1 MKKITLIV
9 SMITLCV
16 GFSSTALAQVSD
28 AAVTS
33 ATIVTPISI
42 VKGVDM
48 NFGDIAVQGGAVAAI
63 VMNTAGTRSVESGI
77 TYPGTALNTAAQF
90 TVQGQANYTYAITL
104 PGTIALTGTT
114 VGSNVSNFTSTSTG
128 LLSAGGTEVVSVGG
142 TLNLVAN
149 QAAGTYTNA
158 NELVVTVNYN

>member
-1 MKKITLIV
+1 MKKITLVV

-16 GFSSTALAQVSD
+16 GFSSSALAQVSD
-28 AAVTS
+28 AALTS
-33 ATIVTPISI
+33 ASIVTPISI
-42 VKGVDM
+42 VKDVDM

-63 VMNTAGTRSVESGI
+63 VMDSTGTRSVESGI

-90 TVQGQANYTYAITL
+90 TVQGQANYTYGITL

-114 VGSNVSNFTSTSTG
+114 VGSTVSNFTSNSTG
-128 LLSAGGTEVVSVGG
+128 TLTGGTEIVSVGG